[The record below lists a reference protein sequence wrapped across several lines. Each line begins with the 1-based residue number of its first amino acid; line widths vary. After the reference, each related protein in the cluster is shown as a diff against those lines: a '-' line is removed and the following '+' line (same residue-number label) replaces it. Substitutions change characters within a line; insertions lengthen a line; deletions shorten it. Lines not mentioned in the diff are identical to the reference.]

1 MARRQLLT
9 DEERQALLGIPP
21 DADSLAR
28 LFTLS
33 RVDRNLVAERRGDA
47 NRLGCAVQLALLRYP
62 GTALGYL
69 DQPPNALVSWMAGQL
84 EIPAAAFA
92 EYARRPQTMTDHARQ
107 LAATLRLRPP
117 TMADLP
123 PMIEAAADAA
133 RATDHGQPIASAVI
147 AALRV
152 GRIILPGAVVIERI
166 AIAGRARARKRAAD
180 ALVAGLS
187 SEHLTK
193 LDGLLVVDP
202 SVGVTP
208 FAWLKSMPI
217 APKADHIRELLDR
230 LKLVRGI
237 GVPAESSGHVHE
249 GRLQQFVR
257 EGHASDAHQLGR
269 YSEHRRRA
277 ILVATVLDLEARL
290 TDAVLDMADKLI
302 GGLFAKARNA
312 ARRRYAASASD
323 VGRLMRL
330 FHGTIGG
337 VAAGQVGD
345 ADAFEAVDDAVGWP
359 KLLRV
364 REEVQE
370 LANLAG
376 EDPLVRAAD
385 RWKTLRKFAPALI
398 EALQFRSARAGDPM
412 LAAHAAGGPQRVR
425 QARSAAGRAHAVS
438 QGMATSGDGGGR
450 TEPAPLRDGGSRDAA
465 RQAALG

>member
-62 GTALGYL
+62 GTALAYL

-133 RATDHGQPIASAVI
+133 RSTDHGLPIVAAVV
-147 AALRV
+147 AALRAA
-152 GRIILPGAVVIERI
+152 RIILPGAVVIERI

-193 LDGLLVVDP
+193 LDGLHVVDP

-208 FAWLKSMPI
+208 SAWLKSMPI
-217 APKADHIRELLDR
+217 APNADHIRELLDR

-237 GVPAESSGHVHE
+237 GVPAESGGHVHE

-330 FHGTIGG
+330 FHGTIEAL
-337 VAAGQVGD
+337 AAAQIGD
-345 ADAFEAVDDAVGWP
+345 ADAFEAVDDVGWP

-364 REEVQE
+364 REEVRRHCSS
-370 LANLAG
+370 G
-376 EDPLVRAAD
+376 R
-385 RWKTLRKFAPALI
+385 RAPAI
-398 EALQFRSARAGDPM
+398 PCWPRSRCWRASTSPTSAKCRRTRPCRFARN
-412 LAAHAAGGPQRVR
+412 GGVW
-425 QARSAAGRAHAVS
+425 
-438 QGMATSGDGGGR
+438 
-450 TEPAPLRDGGSRDAA
+450 
-465 RQAALG
+465 

>member
-9 DEERQALLGIPP
+9 DEERQVLLGIPP

-62 GTALGYL
+62 GTALAYL

-133 RATDHGQPIASAVI
+133 RGTDHGQPIVAAVV
-147 AALRV
+147 AALRAAH
-152 GRIILPGAVVIERI
+152 IILPGAVVIERI

-237 GVPAESSGHVHE
+237 GVPAESGGHVHE

-290 TDAVLDMADKLI
+290 
-302 GGLFAKARNA
+302 
-312 ARRRYAASASD
+312 
-323 VGRLMRL
+323 
-330 FHGTIGG
+330 G
-337 VAAGQVGD
+337 VAQAERGGDPHLRQALCHTAGD
-345 ADAFEAVDDAVGWP
+345 AP
-359 KLLRV
+359 KIGQLHFRKRRLLRC
-364 REEVQE
+364 RRQ
-370 LANLAG
+370 
-376 EDPLVRAAD
+376 
-385 RWKTLRKFAPALI
+385 
-398 EALQFRSARAGDPM
+398 QQGDP
-412 LAAHAAGGPQRVR
+412 AGGRVLLR
-425 QARSAAGRAHAVS
+425 HAVR
-438 QGMATSGDGGGR
+438 GLGERLGR
-450 TEPAPLRDGGSRDAA
+450 RDPDRDGNTGPLQHGSAQRP
-465 RQAALG
+465 RMALKPASPRKASSIE